1 MIRRN
6 RILIAITRAERGG
19 APKHVVDLIIG
30 LREKYELCLAI
41 GEEGYVVDEVRKA
54 GVPVHIIPSLQR
66 NISPLKD
73 LRAIYSFSKLV
84 KSFQPDL
91 IHGHTF
97 KAGMVSRLAGALN
110 RVPVVY
116 TPHGWSFMD
125 RAPKVWQIAAP
136 PIEWF
141 LGLLTRKVICVSEDE
156 YNLAVKRGVISAT
169 KLTVI
174 HNGIGDDPHRAR
186 PGAHGDPTQI
196 IMVARFAPPKAYG
209 LLIRTVAGLEIPFKL
224 LLVGEGPLEQ
234 EAKNLVLQLGLSD
247 RVHFLGTRA
256 DIPQLLA
263 QSHIMVLST
272 NWEGLPIILLEG
284 MRAGLPIVAT
294 DVGGNR
300 EVIRDG
306 ETGLLVPAGSIEALR
321 SALHKL
327 IVSPPLREAMG
338 KAGRLRYEKH
348 FMLERQM
355 QKTIALYESI
365 LNNES
370 SK

>member
-1 MIRRN
+1 MARRN
-6 RILIAITRAERGG
+6 RILIATTRAERGG
-19 APKHVVDLIIG
+19 APKHVVDLTIR
-30 LREKYELCLAI
+30 LREQYELCLVI

-84 KSFQPDL
+84 KSFKPDL

-97 KAGMVSRLAGALN
+97 KAGMVSRLVGALN

-116 TPHGWSFMD
+116 TPHAWSFMD
-125 RAPKVWQIAAP
+125 GVPRVWQIAAP

-156 YNLAVKRGVISAT
+156 YKLAVKKGVIPPA

-174 HNGIGDDPHRAR
+174 HNGISDDPLRAR
-186 PGAHGDPTQI
+186 PGADGDPTQI
-196 IMVARFAPPKAYG
+196 IMVARFVPQKAHD
-209 LLIRTVAGLEIPFKL
+209 LLIRAVAGLELPVKL
-224 LLVGEGPLEQ
+224 LLVGEGPQER

-247 RVHFLGTRA
+247 RVHFLGARG
-256 DIPQLLA
+256 DVPQLLA
-263 QSHIMVLST
+263 QSHIMVLAT
-272 NWEGLPIILLEG
+272 KWEGLPIIVLEG

-294 DVGGNR
+294 NVGGNR
-300 EVIRDG
+300 EAIRDG

-321 SALHKL
+321 LALQRL
-327 IVSPPLREAMG
+327 ILSPSLREAMG
-338 KAGRLRYEKH
+338 NAGRSRYEKD
-348 FMLERQM
+348 FMLDRQL
-355 QKTIALYESI
+355 QKTIDVYESI
-365 LNNES
+365 LNNGFS
-370 SK
+370 R